1 MPRYRHS
8 VFTLIELLVIT
19 AQQNCLFKTKNNT
32 SLRPSGRTSRLPQAN
47 SSHLHIFT
55 RSAFTLIELLVVI
68 AIIAILAAMLLP
80 ALQQARE
87 RGRSIKCVNNLKQ
100 AGHAVSTYAN
110 DYNCLPPYSWKHF
123 LGTTDAATTFRT
135 LMNTTFREDSTLVVN
150 WSQATPRTGY
160 PGVSKYACPTAAASP
175 EPPLIASSKKI
186 TYGANNTTTLYQNA
200 VRLKLKIKNL
210 SSFAYA
216 GETNGSEAFYGDSA
230 NPDRYSF
237 RHNKA
242 MNVLFADMHVAS
254 RTQSSVMP
262 AASRDKQFWYA
273 Y

>member
-1 MPRYRHS
+1 MIYR
-8 VFTLIELLVIT
+8 ED
-19 AQQNCLFKTKNNT
+19 
-32 SLRPSGRTSRLPQAN
+32 PSGGPACRRVKPCC
-47 SSHLHIFT
+47 
-55 RSAFTLIELLVVI
+55 FTLIELLVVI

-87 RGRSIKCVNNLKQ
+87 RGRSIKCINNLKQ
-100 AGHAVSTYAN
+100 AAHAVSNYTS
-110 DYNCLPPYSWKHF
+110 DYNCLPPYTWKHF
-123 LGTTDAATTFRT
+123 LGSTDAATTFRI
-135 LMNTTFREDSTLVVN
+135 LMNSTFVEDSTRVGN
-150 WSQATPRTGY
+150 WSQATPREDF
-160 PGVSKYACPTAAASP
+160 PGISKYACPTAAGAPDAILQASG
-175 EPPLIASSKKI
+175 KKI

-200 VRLKLKIKNL
+200 VRLKMKIKNM

-230 NPDRYSF
+230 NPDRYAF

-254 RTQSSVMP
+254 RTESSVMP

>member
-1 MPRYRHS
+1 MIYRQKCFSDGLEQTATDSYGRSGMPRYRHS
-8 VFTLIELLVIT
+8 V
-19 AQQNCLFKTKNNT
+19 
-32 SLRPSGRTSRLPQAN
+32 
-47 SSHLHIFT
+47 
-55 RSAFTLIELLVVI
+55 FTLIELLVVI

-123 LGTTDAATTFRT
+123 LGATDAATTFRI

-186 TYGANNTTTLYQNA
+186 TYGANNTTTLYQSA

-254 RTQSSVMP
+254 RTQNSVMP